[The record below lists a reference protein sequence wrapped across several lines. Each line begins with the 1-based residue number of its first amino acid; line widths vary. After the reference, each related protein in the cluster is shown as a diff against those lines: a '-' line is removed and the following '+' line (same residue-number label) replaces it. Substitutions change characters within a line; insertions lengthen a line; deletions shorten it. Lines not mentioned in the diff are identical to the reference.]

1 MILKDVESRL
11 KSDNNRPVL
20 LDLIESEFSY
30 LLDEAPNSENL
41 KIAID
46 FNFPEIEQIL
56 TGHLPLTDLQKKEV
70 LALVL
75 IVLISKPQRD

>member
-1 MILKDVESRL
+1 MILKEVESRL

-20 LDLIESEFSY
+20 LDLIEAEFSY